1 MIFTLGIS
9 AYYHDSSVALFK
21 DEHFVDFVKEEWVS
35 RVKGD
40 KSFPHQSIRLLCKRW
55 GLTSIN
61 IKAIVFYEKP
71 LKSWLALLKYCSQR
85 PFHRYKLAMRKL
97 STFWSGAV
105 FFRAEIETYFPSIK
119 NKIFYAEHHKA
130 HAANALAFCK
140 ERSAIQVKVFVLDGY
155 GEGISGAIYDQ
166 RLSEIKRFH
175 YPVSLGLFYS
185 AITDYL
191 GFEVNDGEFK
201 VMGLASFGEPKYLS
215 LLSQMIWY
223 EAGQLKIDE
232 SFFDYPS
239 NPTTYFSQKALRCL
253 PKLTNSKLKTEGA
266 YSDVAASAQ
275 SHLENLVIEII
286 ADNSHPEDQAIVLS
300 GGVAMNVALISKIS
314 QRFSNKK
321 VFVPPSPGDSGSAF
335 GAACMSIGLTKV
347 KTDNPYFP
355 GKRSVDFSQPRFR
368 NVVKKSF
375 DDIGQVADL
384 LASGTPVAVLDDR
397 MEFGPRALGA
407 TSILFHSTSKSCF
420 SEFNNLVKKRETF
433 RPLAPI
439 CLSAIAKEFFLL
451 DENDEHLARTMS
463 TLVTPTLEMKK
474 KYSGYVHTDNTCRL
488 QILES
493 NEGLVAK
500 ILHECLNQD
509 CQILINTSFNI
520 AGDPMVYDEV
530 DALIN
535 MRRMG
540 LKYVATTAGVY
551 EILEEANNR
560 F

>member
-40 KSFPHQSIRLLCKRW
+40 QSFPHQSIQLLRKRW
-55 GLTSIN
+55 GLRSTN

-71 LKSWLALLKYCSQR
+71 LKSWLALFKYCSQR

-97 STFWSGAV
+97 STFWSGAI
-105 FFRAEIETYFPSIK
+105 FFRAEIETYFPSVK

-130 HAANALAFCK
+130 HAANALAFCN
-140 ERSAIQVKVFVLDGY
+140 ERSAIQAKVFVLDGY
-155 GEGISGAIYDQ
+155 GEGVSGAIYDEK
-166 RLSEIKRFH
+166 LAEIKRFH

-201 VMGLASFGEPKYLS
+201 VMGLASFGKPKYLS

-239 NPTTYFSQKALRCL
+239 DPTAYFSQKALRSL
-253 PKLTNSKLKTEGA
+253 PKPTNSKRQTDGVHADL
-266 YSDVAASAQ
+266 AASAQ
-275 SHLENLVIEII
+275 LHLENLVIEII
-286 ADNSHPEDQAIVLS
+286 TDHSDPNDQAIFLS

-314 QRFSNKK
+314 QKFPTKK

-335 GAACMSIGLTKV
+335 GAACMSIGLTQMKM
-347 KTDNPYFP
+347 DNPYFP
-355 GKRSVDFSQPRFR
+355 GKRSVNFAQPRFC
-368 NVVKKSF
+368 NIIKKAF
-375 DDIGQVADL
+375 DDIGQACDL
-384 LASGTPVAVLDDR
+384 LASGTPIAVLDDR

-407 TSILFHSTSKSCF
+407 TSILFHSTSESCF
-420 SEFNNLVKKRETF
+420 SEFNNQVKKRETF

-439 CLSAIAKEFFLL
+439 CLPEIAKEFFLL
-451 DENDEHLARTMS
+451 AENDERLARTMS
-463 TLVTPTLEMKK
+463 TLVTPTSEMAK
-474 KYSGYVHTDNTCRL
+474 KYPGYVHVDNTCRL
-488 QILES
+488 QILDPG
-493 NEGLVAK
+493 EGLVAT
-500 ILHECLNQD
+500 ILQECLNRD

-540 LKYVATTAGVY
+540 LKYIATNAGVY
-551 EILEEANNR
+551 EVL
-560 F
+560 